1 MLEIRQ
7 EQDILKLIHT
17 LEVLEFP
24 YFEVD
29 YQDLTRL
36 LESLLHTYSFLKVEF
51 AIINNPSNA
60 YPKISIHIIKSD
72 DKVPYEV
79 VGFLELTPH
88 RISLY
93 LPGWSLSSI
102 VLSQRCSKHSLRE
115 SALIW
120 FELIKKFG
128 SELKIDK
135 NLKRTVKRFL
145 SGKINKKKLF
155 EYVTIRQTLQNL

>member
-24 YFEVD
+24 YFEVN
-29 YQDLTRL
+29 YQDLSCL
-36 LESLLHTYSFLKVEF
+36 LESLLHTYSFLRVEF
-51 AIINNPSNA
+51 VIINNPSNA
-60 YPKISIHIIKSD
+60 YPKISIHVIKSD
-72 DKVPYEV
+72 FYEV
-79 VGFLELTPH
+79 VGIFEVTPH

-93 LPGWSLSSI
+93 LPGWSTSSI
-102 VLSQRCSKHSLRE
+102 VLSQRCSKHNLRE

-120 FELIKKFG
+120 IELIKKFG
-128 SELKIDK
+128 SDLKIDK
-135 NLKRTVKRFL
+135 NLKRTVRRFL

-155 EYVTIRQTLQNL
+155 EYVTIRQALQNL